1 MYMKIKSAVFS
12 RVLSDEMASR
22 HRRMKQLEAR
32 RREEI
37 YTKIPVIASLDRDSR
52 SLAFDFGKRILSG
65 EEQDGILD
73 AASSLIASHEAERT
87 QLLEANGYPADY
99 LEPQYVCSECRDTG
113 RIGGELCRCVYQLAI
128 DTVFEDSGIDPNA
141 SFENFDLSLQR
152 SPANR
157 SSMARIR
164 DAAIAY
170 ADNFPDNEKRDL
182 VYYGMT
188 GVGKTYLINCIGC
201 RLLTR
206 GYSVLK
212 ISAGRLIDI
221 TMQTLRADES
231 EKPDFILPDLL
242 IIDDLGTEPMINNI
256 TIETLLSILCR
267 RQDQNKATVI
277 ASNLAIADM
286 GNRGEPADKQQLRS
300 ETISSRYGERFA
312 SRLMAPRTSKL
323 QWIQTE
329 NVRLMR

>member
-1 MYMKIKSAVFS
+1 
-12 RVLSDEMASR
+12 
-22 HRRMKQLEAR
+22 
-32 RREEI
+32 
-37 YTKIPVIASLDRDSR
+37 
-52 SLAFDFGKRILSG
+52 
-65 EEQDGILD
+65 
-73 AASSLIASHEAERT
+73 
-87 QLLEANGYPADY
+87 
-99 LEPQYVCSECRDTG
+99 
-113 RIGGELCRCVYQLAI
+113 
-128 DTVFEDSGIDPNA
+128 
-141 SFENFDLSLQR
+141 
-152 SPANR
+152 
-157 SSMARIR
+157 
-164 DAAIAY
+164 
-170 ADNFPDNEKRDL
+170 
-182 VYYGMT
+182 MT

-286 GNRGEPADKQQLRS
+286 GNRSDSADKQQIRA